1 MTYTYKNKG
10 VCSRSTTVT
19 LSESGIIQEV
29 TIEGGCEGNLK
40 GICCLLQGMPAA
52 EAIRRMEG
60 GTCGP
65 RPTSCPD
72 QIAHALKAALAE
84 QAKQAEAVS

>member
-1 MTYTYKNKG
+1 MTYTYQNKG

-29 TIEGGCEGNLK
+29 NVVGGCNGNLK
-40 GICCLLQGMPAA
+40 GICQLLQGMPAA

-60 GTCGP
+60 THCGP
-65 RPTSCPD
+65 RATSCPD
-72 QIAHALKAALAE
+72 QIAKALKAALAE
-84 QAKQAEAVS
+84 SGK